1 MNHLRDRLRSWLALE
16 VDYLK
21 LRAEFEMM
29 QGMVNGLKDQV
40 DLLSQELAEFKR
52 ALKVV
57 SQPIRVVPRMTSFEN
72 SQEAA
77 LAEFYDPKK
86 GVN

>member
-1 MNHLRDRLRSWLALE
+1 MNHLRDRLRSWLAPE

-40 DLLSQELAEFKR
+40 DLLSQEFAEFKR